1 METFTLKGDNN
12 RLYFKS
18 CDNKNKIMDVLKN
31 ANYHMDKKVCGP
43 SEDVYVFSKDNE
55 SVSLIVDVFED
66 DIFIYSEDGIDKVK
80 SLFV

>member
-18 CDNKNKIMDVLKN
+18 SDNKDEIIDILKE
-31 ANYHMDKKVCGP
+31 AFYHMDKKICGP
-43 SEDVYVFSKDNE
+43 SEDVYVFSKDDE

-66 DIFIYSEDGIDKVK
+66 DIFIYSEDGIDKLK
-80 SLFV
+80 NLFA

>member
-18 CDNKNKIMDVLKN
+18 SDNKDEIIDILKE
-31 ANYHMDKKVCGP
+31 AFYHMDKKICGP
-43 SEDVYVFSKDNE
+43 SEDVYVFSKDDE

-80 SLFV
+80 SLFA